1 MKKNNP
7 KTVGRKYK
15 IYMPKKGQNLEEFS
29 KRIERLSQKIEKNER
44 LAEMKEHALF
54 EYITLM
60 TNFASHDLKN
70 AIHNLDGYI
79 NTLDINNVKE
89 DDIKCING
97 FISNIRKT
105 IEDFKTMAPDESKT
119 QFTISELGNSLE
131 LLNRGILNSE
141 NISVNYEYD
150 KNNLLRIHQ
159 SLHNV
164 IQMVNNLIINSIK
177 ALHDCKE
184 KKLYICIKLEKE
196 DVIIVVSDN
205 GCGIKTEYK
214 DKIFDLHFSTTNGSG
229 IGLYHVKYIAESMN
243 GSVQYQ
249 DSPNEYKTVFTI
261 KFPQNESIDLNN

>member
-7 KTVGRKYK
+7 KPAGRKYK
-15 IYMPKKGQNLEEFS
+15 IYMPKKGQNPEEFS
-29 KRIERLSQKIEKNER
+29 QRIDMLNQKIEKNAR

-89 DDIKCING
+89 EDIESING

-105 IEDFKTMAPDESKT
+105 IEDFKKMAPDESRT

-131 LLNRGILNSE
+131 LLNRGALNSE
-141 NISVNYEYD
+141 NIVAQYEYD
-150 KNNLLRIHQ
+150 KNSNVLIKQ

-177 ALHDCKE
+177 ALNCCIE
-184 KKLYICIKLEKE
+184 KKLYISIKLEE
-196 DVIIVVSDN
+196 ENVVIIVSDN
-205 GCGIKTEYK
+205 GCGIRPDYK

-229 IGLYHVKYIAESMN
+229 IGLYHVKYIVESMDGN
-243 GSVQYQ
+243 VSYK
-249 DSPNEYKTVFTI
+249 DSPNDYKTIFTI
-261 KFPQNESIDLNN
+261 KFPQNESINLTN